1 MADTSTLPETL
12 TDVLAGLDESFAIH
26 DVDGHFLYAN
36 PATELMLGRSQA
48 ELLGRVWWDVSPR
61 AVGDRVH
68 EAFLRVARGGPAES
82 LEHTPGPGQPW
93 YEYRI
98 YRTGQE
104 RVCVVGRNITK
115 RKKAE
120 EREAAAQAEADRQR
134 AVLQNV
140 FNQAPV
146 PICLL
151 SGPRLVFT
159 LLNPLY
165 RKLLGDREP
174 VGKPLREALPELAGQ
189 GFFELMERVYQT
201 GEPFVGREMPATL
214 DRHHTGQ
221 PEQGFFTFVY
231 QPLRDARG
239 QVDGIVSVAYEV
251 TDQVRARQR
260 AEALAAEL
268 TVREGRLRRIVES
281 NLAGLFF
288 WDMSGRVLLAND
300 AFLHMLGY
308 TQEDMQAGHI
318 DWRQLTP
325 PEYGEGDQVQLEII
339 AHTGAHPP
347 YEKEYFHRNG
357 HRVPVLI
364 VSARF
369 HDSTHEG
376 VSFVLDLTERRRT
389 EDNLHFLAEASEA
402 LASSIDYNTTIT
414 SVARA
419 AVPRFADWSCV
430 FIRES
435 EQGTAK
441 LLAAYHREEG
451 MAGRIRELYQRY
463 PPSEQA
469 LHGTGA
475 ALRTGRSTLVPRVTD
490 EVLRGLAKDAEHLA
504 LLRELMGQSALVVPL
519 TVSGSTFGAITFGT
533 SAPGRTYGPEDL
545 RVATEVG
552 RRASVAIE
560 NARLFHLAQTERR
573 RAEEANRLK
582 DEFLATMSHEL
593 RTPLTSMLGWVQMLR
608 SGIVPE
614 DKRPRALETIER
626 NARAQ
631 AQLIED
637 LLDVSRILTGK
648 MRLDVVTLE
657 LVDVVNAALE
667 SVRPAAEAKELR
679 IQPVLDTDLGP
690 FLGDPHRLQ
699 QVVWNLLSN
708 AVKFTPKGGR
718 IHVHLRRERSAAVL
732 TVQDTGQ
739 GIPPEFLP
747 HVFERFRQAEA
758 TTTRRHGGLGLGLSI
773 VRHLVEM
780 HGGTVEAYSE
790 GEGKGAIFTV
800 KLPMSSLRTE
810 APPLSA
816 SPEPVSLP
824 TFECPPGLQ
833 GLRVLVVDDE
843 EDVRELMLAMLE
855 RCQVRVRLV
864 GSARE
869 ALEVLQ
875 RERFDVLV
883 SDIGMPEEDG
893 YSLIRKVRQ
902 LPGEQNGRIPAL
914 AMTAYARMEDRTR
927 ALLAGYQMHLPKP
940 IVPAELLI
948 TLTSL
953 AQRT

>member
-1 MADTSTLPETL
+1 MADTSPLPDTL
-12 TDVLAGLDESFAIH
+12 TDVLAGMDESFAIH

-36 PATELMLGRSQA
+36 PATEKALGLPQA
-48 ELLGRVWWDVSPR
+48 QLLGRVWWELLPR
-61 AVGDRVH
+61 VVGDLFH
-68 EAFLRVARGGPAES
+68 EVFLRVARGGPPES
-82 LEHTPGPGQPW
+82 FEYSVPQEQAWH
-93 YEYRI
+93 EYRI
-98 YRTGQE
+98 YRTGQG
-104 RVCVVGRNITK
+104 RVCVVGRNISK

-120 EREAAAQAEADRQR
+120 EREASAQAEVDRQR
-134 AVLQNV
+134 EVLQNV

-151 SGPRLVFT
+151 SGPGLVFT

-165 RKLLGDREP
+165 RELLGDRELL
-174 VGKPLREALPELAGQ
+174 GKPLREALPEFAGQ

-201 GEPFVGREMPATL
+201 GEPFVGREMPATI
-214 DRHHTGQ
+214 DRHRTGQ

-231 QPLRDARG
+231 QPLRDTRG
-239 QVDGIVSVAYEV
+239 QVDGVVAVAYEV
-251 TDQVRARQR
+251 TDQVRARQKV
-260 AEALAAEL
+260 EALAAEL
-268 TVREGRLRRIVES
+268 TVRETRLRRIVES

-288 WDMSGRVLLAND
+288 WDVKGHITLANE

-308 TQEDMQAGHI
+308 TQEDMAAGHI
-318 DWRQLTP
+318 DWKQLTP
-325 PEYGEGDQVQLEII
+325 PEYAEGDQVQMEII
-339 AHTGAHPP
+339 EHTGSHPP

-357 HRVPVLI
+357 HRVPVLL

-369 HDSTHEG
+369 QDTSDEG

-402 LASSIDYNTTIT
+402 LASSIDYTTTIT
-414 SVARA
+414 NVARV

-435 EQGTAK
+435 EEGEPK
-441 LLAAYHREEG
+441 LLAAYHRQEG
-451 MAGRIRELYQRY
+451 MVEKIRVLYQRY

-469 LHGTGA
+469 SHGTGA

-490 EVLRGLAKDAEHLA
+490 EVLGSLAQDAEHLA
-504 LLRELMGQSALVVPL
+504 LLKELMGQSALVVPL
-519 TVSGSTFGAITFGT
+519 TVGNGTFGAITFGT
-533 SAPGRTYGPEDL
+533 MAPGRTYGPEDL

-560 NARLFHLAQTERR
+560 NARLFHLAQSERR

-657 LVDVVNAALE
+657 LVDVVNAALD
-667 SVRPAAEAKELR
+667 SVRPAAEAKDIR
-679 IQPVLDTDLGP
+679 IQPMLDKAIGP

-718 IHVHLRRERSAAVL
+718 IDVSLRRERSSAVL
-732 TVQDTGQ
+732 AVHDTGQ
-739 GIPPEFLP
+739 GIPRDFLP

-790 GEGKGAIFTV
+790 GEGKGSTFTV
-800 KLPMSSLRTE
+800 RLPASPLRAE
-810 APPLSA
+810 PPPLA
-816 SPEPVSLP
+816 AIPEPVSLP
-824 TFECPPGLQ
+824 TFECPPGLE

-855 RCQVRVRLV
+855 RCQVRVQSV
-864 GSARE
+864 SSARE

-902 LPGEQNGRIPAL
+902 LPVEQNGRIPAL

-940 IVPAELLI
+940 IVPAELLV

-953 AQRT
+953 AQRS

>member
-1 MADTSTLPETL
+1 MADTPALPETL
-12 TDVLAGLDESFAIH
+12 TDVLDGMDESFAIH

-36 PATELMLGRSQA
+36 PATEKMLGRLQT
-48 ELLGRVWWDVSPR
+48 ELLGRVWWDVFPQ
-61 AVGDRVH
+61 AIGDLVH
-68 EAFLRVARGGPAES
+68 EAFLRVARGGPPES
-82 LEHTPGPGQPW
+82 FEHSASQGQPW

-98 YRTGQE
+98 YRTGQD

-115 RKKAE
+115 RKTAE
-120 EREAAAQAEADRQR
+120 EREASAQAEADRQR
-134 AVLQNV
+134 EVLQNV

-151 SGPRLVFT
+151 RGPKLVFT

-165 RKLLGDREP
+165 RRLLGEREL
-174 VGKPLREALPELAGQ
+174 VGKPIREALPEFAGQ
-189 GFFELMERVYQT
+189 GFFELLERVYET
-201 GEPFVGREMPATL
+201 GEPFVGREMPASI
-214 DRHHTGQ
+214 DRQRTGQ

-231 QPLRDARG
+231 QPLRDAQGR
-239 QVDGIVSVAYEV
+239 VDGILSVAYEV
-251 TDQVRARQR
+251 TDQVRARQKV
-260 AEALAAEL
+260 EALAAEL
-268 TVREGRLRRIVES
+268 TVREARQRRIVES

-288 WDMSGRVLLAND
+288 WDLSGKVLLANES
-300 AFLHMLGY
+300 FLHMLGY
-308 TQEDMQAGHI
+308 TREDMDAGRI

-325 PEYGEGDQVQLEII
+325 PEYAEGDQVQSEII
-339 AHTGAHPP
+339 EHTGSHPP
-347 YEKEYFHRNG
+347 YEKEYLHRNG

-364 VSARF
+364 VSALF
-369 HDSTHEG
+369 QDNSQEG

-402 LASSIDYNTTIT
+402 LASSIDYT
-414 SVARA
+414 STLTNVVRA
-419 AVPRFADWSCV
+419 AVPRFADWCCV

-435 EQGTAK
+435 EQEPVK
-441 LLAAYHREEG
+441 LLAAFHRDEA
-451 MAGRIRELYQRY
+451 MAERLRALYLRY
-463 PPSEQA
+463 PPSELAPQ
-469 LHGTGA
+469 GTGA

-490 EVLRGLAKDAEHLA
+490 EVLRALARDDKHLEQ
-504 LLRELMGQSALVVPL
+504 LREMRGQSALVVPL
-519 TVSGSTFGAITFGT
+519 TVSGATFGAITFGT

-545 RVATEVG
+545 RMATEVG

-560 NARLFHLAQTERR
+560 NARLFHLAQSERR
-573 RAEEANRLK
+573 RAEVANRLK

-614 DKRPRALETIER
+614 EKRPRALETIER

-657 LVDVVNAALE
+657 LVDVVNAALD
-667 SVRPAAEAKELR
+667 SVRPAAEAKEIR
-679 IQPVLDTDLGP
+679 IQPELETTIGP

-718 IHVHLRRERSAAVL
+718 IHVSLRRERSAAVF

-739 GIPPEFLP
+739 GIPRDFLP

-790 GEGKGAIFTV
+790 GEGKGSSFTV
-800 KLPMSSLRTE
+800 RLPVSPLRTE
-810 APPLSA
+810 TAPLA
-816 SPEPVSLP
+816 TSPEPASLP
-824 TFECPPGLQ
+824 TFECPPGLA

-855 RCQVRVRLV
+855 RCQVRVRAV
-864 GSARE
+864 SSARD

-875 RERFDVLV
+875 GERFDVLV

-902 LPGEQNGRIPAL
+902 LTPEQNGRIPAL

-940 IVPAELLI
+940 IVPAELLV

-953 AQRT
+953 AQRG

>member
-1 MADTSTLPETL
+1 MADTSALPETL
-12 TDVLAGLDESFAIH
+12 TDVLAGMDESFAIH

-36 PATELMLGRSQA
+36 PATEKMLGLTQA
-48 ELLGRVWWDVSPR
+48 QLLGRAWWDLFPQ
-61 AVGDRVH
+61 AVGGRLH
-68 EAFLRVARGGPAES
+68 ESFLRVARGGPAES
-82 LEHTPGPGQPW
+82 FEYFLSQEQAW
-93 YEYRI
+93 YEYRL
-98 YRTGQE
+98 YRTGQG
-104 RVCVVGRNITK
+104 RVCVLGRNISK

-120 EREAAAQAEADRQR
+120 EREATARAEADRQR
-134 AVLQNV
+134 EVLQSV

-151 SGPRLVFT
+151 SGPDFVFT

-165 RKLLGDREP
+165 RQLLGNRELL
-174 VGKPLREALPELAGQ
+174 GKPARQAVPEFDRQ

-201 GEPFVGREMPATL
+201 GEPFVGREMPATIAR
-214 DRHHTGQ
+214 DPTGQ

-239 QVDGIVSVAYEV
+239 QVDGIVAVAYEV

-268 TVREGRLRRIVES
+268 TVRETRLRRIVES

-288 WDMSGRVLLAND
+288 WDVTGRISLANE

-308 TQEDMQAGHI
+308 TQEDMAAGHI
-318 DWRQLTP
+318 DWKQLTP
-325 PEYGEGDQVQLEII
+325 PEYAEGDQVQMEII
-339 AHTGAHPP
+339 AHTGSHPP

-369 HDSTHEG
+369 QDTAQEG

-402 LASSIDYNTTIT
+402 LASSIDYATTIT
-414 SVARA
+414 NVARA
-419 AVPRFADWSCV
+419 AVPRFADWACV

-435 EQGTAK
+435 EQGPPK
-441 LLAAYHREEG
+441 LLAAYHRQEG
-451 MAGRIRELYQRY
+451 MAEKIRTLYQRY

-469 LHGTGA
+469 AHGTGV

-490 EVLRGLAKDAEHLA
+490 EVLWGLAQDAEHMA
-504 LLRELMGQSALVVPL
+504 LLKELMGQSALVVPL
-519 TVSGSTFGAITFGT
+519 TVGNGTFGAITFGT
-533 SAPGRTYGPEDL
+533 MAPGRTYGPEDL

-560 NARLFHLAQTERR
+560 NARLFHLAQSERR

-614 DKRPRALETIER
+614 EKRPRALETIER

-657 LVDVVNAALE
+657 LVDVVNAALD
-667 SVRPAAEAKELR
+667 SVRPAAEAKDIR
-679 IQPVLDTDLGP
+679 IQPVLDKGIGP
-690 FLGDPHRLQ
+690 FMGDPHRLQ

-708 AVKFTPKGGR
+708 AVKFTPKGGH
-718 IHVHLRRERSAAVL
+718 IDVSLRRERSSAVL
-732 TVQDTGQ
+732 TVHDTGQ
-739 GIPPEFLP
+739 GIPQDFLP
-747 HVFERFRQAEA
+747 HVA
-758 TTTRRHGGLGLGLSI
+758 
-773 VRHLVEM
+773 
-780 HGGTVEAYSE
+780 
-790 GEGKGAIFTV
+790 
-800 KLPMSSLRTE
+800 
-810 APPLSA
+810 
-816 SPEPVSLP
+816 
-824 TFECPPGLQ
+824 Q
-833 GLRVLVVDDE
+833 G
-843 EDVRELMLAMLE
+843 
-855 RCQVRVRLV
+855 
-864 GSARE
+864 
-869 ALEVLQ
+869 
-875 RERFDVLV
+875 
-883 SDIGMPEEDG
+883 
-893 YSLIRKVRQ
+893 
-902 LPGEQNGRIPAL
+902 
-914 AMTAYARMEDRTR
+914 
-927 ALLAGYQMHLPKP
+927 
-940 IVPAELLI
+940 
-948 TLTSL
+948 
-953 AQRT
+953 